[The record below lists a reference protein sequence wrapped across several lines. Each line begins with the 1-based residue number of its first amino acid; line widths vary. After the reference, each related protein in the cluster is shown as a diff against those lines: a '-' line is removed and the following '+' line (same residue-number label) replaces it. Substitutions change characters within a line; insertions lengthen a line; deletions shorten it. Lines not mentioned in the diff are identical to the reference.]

1 MDMQAQKITGEW
13 FTEAHSGLGLSVQ
26 IKEHLYSKKSPFQ
39 QIDIYDTA
47 GLGRMLVLDGI
58 IQLTEFDEFCYQEM
72 MAHVPLFA
80 HPDPRRVLVIGGGDG
95 GVLREIAKHDCV
107 EEIDICEIDGDV
119 IEASKKYLKS
129 LACGYDDP
137 RVKVHVMD
145 GNEFIKERQGYYD
158 VIIVDSTDPIGPGE
172 VLFGEKFYQGMRN
185 TLRDGGIITSQSE
198 SIFLH
203 PDVIARLLTII
214 DGLFDVYGYAA
225 MFVPTYPGGN
235 IGASVASLG
244 PEVAKPARFPSVEMQ
259 DKLRYYTPDIH
270 EAAFKLPK
278 VGMDIINKVKGK

>member
-1 MDMQAQKITGEW
+1 MDMNVQKITGEW
-13 FTEAHSGLGLSVQ
+13 LTEAHSGLGLSVQ
-26 IKEHLYSKKSPFQ
+26 IKKHLYSKKSPFQ

-47 GLGRMLVLDGI
+47 GLGRMLVLDGV

-72 MAHVPLFA
+72 MAHIPLFA
-80 HPDPRRVLVIGGGDG
+80 HPAPRRVLVIGGGDG

-137 RVKVHVMD
+137 RVNVHVMD

-172 VLFGEKFYQGMRN
+172 VLFGEKFYQGMRK
-185 TLRDGGIITSQSE
+185 TLRTGGIITSQSE
-198 SIFLH
+198 SVFLH
-203 PDVIARLLTII
+203 PDVIERLLTII

-244 PEVAKPARFPSVEMQ
+244 PEVAKPARFPSAEMQ
-259 DKLRYYTPDIH
+259 AKLRYYTPDVH

-278 VGMDIINKVKGK
+278 IGMDILNKVKGK